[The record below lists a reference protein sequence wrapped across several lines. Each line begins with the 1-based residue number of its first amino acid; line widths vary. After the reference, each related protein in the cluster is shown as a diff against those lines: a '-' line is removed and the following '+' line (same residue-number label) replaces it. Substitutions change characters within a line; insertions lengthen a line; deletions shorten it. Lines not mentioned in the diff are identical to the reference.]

1 MSAEW
6 TGFNNVGICATAIG
20 TTLNYSE
27 TLSLAKVMIIVPLVM
42 HETTLRFLANGRVRE
57 RQVAAFTSAR
67 PDLVA
72 NFSKRYS
79 DSLVA
84 SMNAIQ
90 LLISLGYAEY
100 DGELALLKPFEVM
113 SDFGK
118 RASLIEK
125 ASKNISALLTSSD
138 EELYLNFRVKL

>member
-6 TGFNNVGICATAIG
+6 TGFNNVGVGSTAIG
-20 TTLNYSE
+20 TTLNHSGS
-27 TLSLAKVMIIVPLVM
+27 LSLAKAMIIMPLVM
-42 HETTLRFLANGRVRE
+42 HEATLRFLANGRVRE

-72 NFSKRYS
+72 NFSKRYA

-84 SMNAIQ
+84 SLNAVQ
-90 LLISLGYAEY
+90 LLIGLGYAEY
-100 DGELALLKPFEVM
+100 DDELTLHTPFEITPE
-113 SDFGK
+113 FGK